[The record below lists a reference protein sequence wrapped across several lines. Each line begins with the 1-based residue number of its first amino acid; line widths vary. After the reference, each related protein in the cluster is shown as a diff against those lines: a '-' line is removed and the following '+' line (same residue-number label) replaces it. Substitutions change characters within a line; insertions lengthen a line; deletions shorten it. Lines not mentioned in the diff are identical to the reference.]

1 MAEDPEERGPRSLQT
16 LPWRTLATGTGGAT
30 LQRVC
35 LQTGQGAGLH
45 GWLGQWERN
54 WEGKVTERLER
65 AADGSVV

>member
-1 MAEDPEERGPRSLQT
+1 MAEDPEERGPGSLQT

-30 LQRVC
+30 LQRLC

-54 WEGKVTERLER
+54 REGKVTEHER
-65 AADGSVV
+65 EAGRSVV